1 MARSSGGGLLGQY
14 GASVSL
20 RIGVPAY
27 TPAGNYSGTITVTLI
42 EN

>member
-1 MARSSGGGLLGQY
+1 MSRSSGGGLLGRY
-14 GASVSL
+14 SAAVSL

-27 TPAGNYSGTITVTLI
+27 TSAGSYSGTITVTLI